1 MLQINKLP
9 EITKLFNYPLSSP
22 VDHENYQAEESHGL
36 SWLSYGAK
44 SCYLLDFA
52 HVNQKLFD
60 VAFQLGQSC
69 ERVRWLQLPC
79 EIKPAFQNV
88 DFFLY

>member
-1 MLQINKLP
+1 MSQINKLP
-9 EITKLFNYPLSSP
+9 KITKLFNYPRSSP
-22 VDHENYQAEESHGL
+22 VDNENYRAEESHLL
-36 SWLSYGAK
+36 SCGFSLLSYRAK

-79 EIKPAFQNV
+79 EIKPAFQN
-88 DFFLY
+88 